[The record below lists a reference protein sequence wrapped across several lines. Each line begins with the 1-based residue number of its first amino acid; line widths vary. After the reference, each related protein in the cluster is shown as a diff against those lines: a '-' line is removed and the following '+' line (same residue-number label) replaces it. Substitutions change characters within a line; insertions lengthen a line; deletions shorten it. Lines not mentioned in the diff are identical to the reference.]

1 MQSCVDDYVGR
12 LVVLRS
18 QWTLDSKRIG
28 LVVEQEKNPSDVVTV
43 MWSTEGGII
52 LKKHIQD
59 AVIPIT
65 DKTFQKV
72 EKRSCDTK

>member
-1 MQSCVDDYVGR
+1 
-12 LVVLRS
+12 
-18 QWTLDSKRIG
+18 
-28 LVVEQEKNPSDVVTV
+28 VVEQEKNPSDVVTV